1 MSIKVY
7 KDQTRIKYKYKEW
20 LDIESPLPQQ
30 PMLTRKKQYVH
41 VVAVSARGIWRDTYH
56 LRGIESSSIGGAQ
69 FYWLQSP
76 NIILEKENM
85 KQQPNKK

>member
-1 MSIKVY
+1 
-7 KDQTRIKYKYKEW
+7 
-20 LDIESPLPQQ
+20 
-30 PMLTRKKQYVH
+30 MLTRKKQYVH

-85 KQQPNKK
+85 KQQPNKKVKKNFTKTSLFYFRHSANYYKHKLCAL